1 MRRARRPLAG
11 LTAAERLARV
21 LYTSIG
27 PTAVVFCLLSLGS
40 FLSQV
45 WGPRPIP
52 AILVWALVFGLPVA
66 LGVLSRRASLAL
78 LRRIALAEG
87 VVFLGILVFW
97 LVFRATPLPAAADIP
112 WALTFTGVPVLA
124 VGVATRDRAGWAY
137 LVVACT
143 LSGLVRAATTT
154 NPRPILVGLE
164 DAVYS
169 MLLVGV
175 FLGLMMAARRNA
187 ARVDA
192 ATVATR
198 ADIAAAAAGV
208 ARGRERV
215 AIDALVHDS
224 VISTLLMA
232 GRGGIPAAS
241 LAEHSATTL
250 VRLDAVRDRD
260 PGTLVSGPDLTLRL
274 ETLAAQITPD
284 AVVSSDLDGHSA
296 VTAAATTALLGAVGE
311 ALRNS
316 RVAAGGG
323 RDRPVSRSVTA
334 RMFGTGIRITVR
346 DDGVGFDPAS
356 VPAERLGIARSIVD
370 RMRRIPGGAATVWS
384 RPGAGAEVV
393 VSWSPEAAAAAMQGA
408 PGTPGAQGSA
418 GAQGTPVT
426 PAPVPLLVTLP
437 RSLAAVLLA
446 VFTAVHLLLAF
457 GDPGPAAGRPLTAAG
472 LLLIVVAAAWLL
484 VVVPDPIPRR
494 APIAVILLAT
504 AGAALASAAVAPASA
519 QPFAHW
525 PFGAVTL
532 LLVLLATR
540 GRPGPAWVGYGL
552 LVAVGLGWALLN
564 GLTVAVGLDLVIRH
578 AATLLAG
585 AVFAVGLTRST
596 RALDVLNRERAVS
609 IAAAASDVAAL
620 TERES
625 ELARVNALA
634 RPTLER
640 LAGGDDLDPPL
651 RFECL
656 IVEATLRDA
665 IRARTLFVEPVIT
678 AARAARLRGVDV
690 TLLDDSGGRPPET
703 LGAVAG
709 IIAGQLDLLD
719 SGRLTARLLPP
730 GRDDVA
736 SLVIDSTGNRMLT
749 VSPLGVLRT
758 P

>member
-1 MRRARRPLAG
+1 MRRGRRPLAG

-45 WGPRPIP
+45 WAPRPLP
-52 AILVWALVFGLPVA
+52 AILIWALVFGLPVA
-66 LGVLSRRASLAL
+66 LGVLSRRASLRL

-87 VVFLGILVFW
+87 VVFLAILVFW
-97 LVFRATPLPAAADIP
+97 LSFRATPLPAGADIP

-124 VGVATRDRAGWAY
+124 VGVATRDRVGWAY
-137 LVVACT
+137 LVVVCA
-143 LSGLVRAATTT
+143 LSGLVRAATSTD
-154 NPRPILVGLE
+154 PRPVLVGLE

-187 ARVDA
+187 VRVDA

-208 ARGRERV
+208 ARSRERV

-232 GRGGIPAAS
+232 GRGGIPAAA
-241 LAEHSATTL
+241 LAEHAATTL
-250 VRLDAVRDRD
+250 VRLDAVRDRA
-260 PGTLVSGPDLTLRL
+260 PGQLVPGPELTRRL
-274 ETLAAQITPD
+274 EALAAQITPD
-284 AVVSSDLDGHSA
+284 AVVNSDLDDRSV
-296 VTAAATTALLGAVGE
+296 VTAAAATALLGAVGE

-316 RVAAGGG
+316 RVAAGVGL
-323 RDRPVSRSVTA
+323 DRPVQRSVTA
-334 RMFGTGIRITVR
+334 RMQGPGLRITVR
-346 DDGVGFDPAS
+346 DDGVGFDPAG
-356 VPAERLGIARSIVD
+356 VPAERLGIARSIVE
-370 RMRRIPGGAATVWS
+370 RMRRVAGGAATVWS

-393 VSWSPEAAAAAMQGA
+393 VSWTPEATTLAMPVA
-408 PGTPGAQGSA
+408 PGTPA
-418 GAQGTPVT
+418 T
-426 PAPVPLLVTLP
+426 PAAIPLLVTLP
-437 RSLAAVLLA
+437 RSLALVLLT
-446 VFTAVHLLLAF
+446 VFAAVHLLLAF
-457 GDPGPAAGRPLTAAG
+457 GDPGPAAGRPLTALG
-472 LLLIVVAAAWLL
+472 LLLIVAAAAWLL
-484 VVVPDPIPRR
+484 VIVPDPIPRR
-494 APIAVILLAT
+494 APVVVILLAT
-504 AGAALASAAVAPASA
+504 AGAALASAVVAPASA

-525 PFGAVTL
+525 AFGAVTL

-540 GRPGPAWVGYGL
+540 GRPGPAWAGYGL

-564 GLTVAVGLDLVIRH
+564 GLGVADGLTLVVRH

-596 RALDVLNRERAVS
+596 RTLAVLNRERAVS
-609 IAAAASDVAAL
+609 IATTASAEAGV

-634 RPTLER
+634 RPALER
-640 LAGGDDLDPPL
+640 LAGGEDLDPPL
-651 RFECL
+651 RAECL

-690 TLLDDSGGRPPET
+690 TLLDDSGGRPPRCSPRSRASSPASSICST
-703 LGAVAG
+703 
-709 IIAGQLDLLD
+709 
-719 SGRLTARLLPP
+719 P
-730 GRDDVA
+730 VA
-736 SLVIDSTGNRMLT
+736 SPRGSSRPAVTTSLPSSS
-749 VSPLGVLRT
+749 SPRAPGC
-758 P
+758 

>member
-1 MRRARRPLAG
+1 MRRGRRPLAG

-45 WGPRPIP
+45 WAPRPLP
-52 AILVWALVFGLPVA
+52 AILIWALVFGLPVA
-66 LGVLSRRASLAL
+66 LGVLSRRASLRL

-87 VVFLGILVFW
+87 VVFLAILVFW
-97 LVFRATPLPAAADIP
+97 LSFRATPLPAGADIP

-124 VGVATRDRAGWAY
+124 VGVATRDRVGWAY
-137 LVVACT
+137 LVVVCA
-143 LSGLVRAATTT
+143 LSGLVRAATSTD
-154 NPRPILVGLE
+154 PRPVLVGLE

-187 ARVDA
+187 VRVDA

-208 ARGRERV
+208 ARSRERV

-232 GRGGIPAAS
+232 GRGGIPAAA
-241 LAEHSATTL
+241 LAEHAATTL
-250 VRLDAVRDRD
+250 VRLDAVRDRA
-260 PGTLVSGPDLTLRL
+260 PGQLVPGPELTRRL
-274 ETLAAQITPD
+274 EALAAQITPD
-284 AVVSSDLDGHSA
+284 AVVNSDLDDRSV
-296 VTAAATTALLGAVGE
+296 VTAAAATALLGAVGE

-316 RVAAGGG
+316 RVAAGVGL
-323 RDRPVSRSVTA
+323 DRPVQRSVTA
-334 RMFGTGIRITVR
+334 RMQGPGLRITVR
-346 DDGVGFDPAS
+346 DDGVGFDPAG
-356 VPAERLGIARSIVD
+356 VPAERLGIARSIVE
-370 RMRRIPGGAATVWS
+370 RMRRVAGGAATVWS

-393 VSWSPEAAAAAMQGA
+393 VSWTPEATTLAMPVA
-408 PGTPGAQGSA
+408 PGTPA
-418 GAQGTPVT
+418 T
-426 PAPVPLLVTLP
+426 PAAIPLLVTLP
-437 RSLAAVLLA
+437 RSLALVLLT
-446 VFTAVHLLLAF
+446 VFAAVHLLLAF
-457 GDPGPAAGRPLTAAG
+457 GDPGPAAGRPLTALG
-472 LLLIVVAAAWLL
+472 LLLIVAAAAWLL
-484 VVVPDPIPRR
+484 VIVPDPIPRR
-494 APIAVILLAT
+494 APVVVILLAT
-504 AGAALASAAVAPASA
+504 AGAALASAVVAPASA

-525 PFGAVTL
+525 AFGAVTL

-540 GRPGPAWVGYGL
+540 GRPGPAWAGYGL

-564 GLTVAVGLDLVIRH
+564 GLGVADGLTLVVRH

-596 RALDVLNRERAVS
+596 RTLAVLNRERAVS
-609 IAAAASDVAAL
+609 IATTASAEAGV

-634 RPTLER
+634 RPALER
-640 LAGGDDLDPPL
+640 LAGGEDLDPPL
-651 RFECL
+651 RAECL

-690 TLLDDSGGRPPET
+690 TLLDDSGGRPPEV
-703 LGAVAG
+703 LAAVAG
-709 IIAGQLDLLD
+709 IVAGQLDLLD
-719 SGRLTARLLPP
+719 AGRLTARLLPP

-736 SLVIDSTGNRMLT
+736 SLVVESTGTRMLT
-749 VSPLGVLRT
+749 VSPVGKLRT